1 MKKKGTDIMHI
12 GSGKRDEWEFEY
24 TASKLAEGAAKQK
37 DFRLGRAA
45 WWKEAQAKV
54 MAEVKESGLEVSE
67 SVAAS
72 ISNYT
77 QMAGPQVMVRVDLQ
91 KKLSECHTKIQSHQ
105 QAADEYDGWVQV
117 LSANPE
123 ARLKLTQADWL
134 YFFGKV

>member
-1 MKKKGTDIMHI
+1 MHI
-12 GSGKRDEWEFEY
+12 GNGKRDEWEFEY

-37 DFRLGRAA
+37 DFRLGRVT

-77 QMAGPQVMVRVDLQ
+77 QMAGPQVMVRGDLQ

-123 ARLKLTQADWL
+123 SRLKLTQADWL
-134 YFFGKV
+134 YFFGKA

>member
-1 MKKKGTDIMHI
+1 MMHI

-37 DFRLGRAA
+37 DFRLGRVA

-77 QMAGPQVMVRVDLQ
+77 QMAGPQVMVRGDLQ

-117 LSANPE
+117 LSANQE

-134 YFFGKV
+134 YFFGKA